1 MATIKVKYG
10 GCGII
15 YKDANGVERHSL
27 KTPES
32 GPFECDDAQAAH
44 FVGLGMADYVNDL
57 GWQAVADPDP
67 IPDGSQEPKKNT
79 VSLDKEQLEAMDYNK
94 LKKLAAD
101 MGVKPKGSKKADL
114 VAAISAAE
122 VEIEDP
128 EDLDDDLPD
137 LSTAEPE

>member
-1 MATIKVKYG
+1 MATIRVKC
-10 GCGII
+10 GCGIT
-15 YKDANGVERHSL
+15 YRDANGVERHAL
-27 KTPES
+27 KTPEN
-32 GPFECDDAQAAH
+32 GPFECDDAQADRLVKLEVAE
-44 FVGLGMADYVNDL
+44 YVNDL
-57 GWQAVADPDP
+57 GWRAVADPVP
-67 IPDGSQEPKKNT
+67 QPDGSQEPEKKT

-101 MGVKPKGSKKADL
+101 IGVKPKGSKKADL

>member
-15 YKDANGVERHSL
+15 YRDANGVERHAL

-44 FVGLGMADYVNDL
+44 FVGLGMAEYV
-57 GWQAVADPDP
+57 G
-67 IPDGSQEPKKNT
+67 NT
-79 VSLDKEQLEAMDYNK
+79 PAPSHGAEKQTGTLDKEQLETMEYNQ
-94 LKKLAAD
+94 LKKLAASL
-101 MGVKPKGSKKADL
+101 GVKPNGNKKADL

-128 EDLDDDLPD
+128 EDFDDDLPD

>member
-44 FVGLGMADYVNDL
+44 FVGLGMAEYV
-57 GWQAVADPDP
+57 GYTPAP
-67 IPDGSQEPKKNT
+67 SQETEKKVGT
-79 VSLDKEQLEAMDYNK
+79 LDKEQLEAMDYNQ
-94 LKKLAAD
+94 LKKLAASL
-101 MGVKPKGSKKADL
+101 GVKPKGNKKADL
-114 VAAISAAE
+114 VAAIAAAE
-122 VEIEDP
+122 VEVEEVD
-128 EDLDDDLPD
+128 DLDDLPD